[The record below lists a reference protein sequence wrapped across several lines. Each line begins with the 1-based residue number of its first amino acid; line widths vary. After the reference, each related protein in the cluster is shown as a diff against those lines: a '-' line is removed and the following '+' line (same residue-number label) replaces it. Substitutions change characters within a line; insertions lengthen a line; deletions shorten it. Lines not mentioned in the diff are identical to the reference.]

1 MQFSQRG
8 WRAVCA
14 AVVAF
19 AIAGVGSVSAQDLAS
34 FEKRLTVHTLP
45 NGYTF
50 LILERP
56 GAPVFS
62 FATRV
67 DVGSA
72 QEVPGIT
79 GLAHMFEHM
88 AFKGTPR
95 LGTKDY
101 AKEKVALD
109 ELEAAYQAY
118 ERARAVVK
126 PDQAEVDRLLKAFK
140 DKEAAAQEFVIA
152 NAFDEALSREGG
164 VGLNASTSAE
174 ATTYYYS
181 LPTNKF
187 ELFAYLESERF
198 IHPVFR
204 EFYKERDV
212 VMEERRQRTESQP
225 IGKLIERMLATA
237 FLAHPYKQ
245 PTVGYMSDLQRFT
258 LTDAEA
264 FVKKYYVPANMVTA
278 IVGNVKA
285 AEIIPILDKYFGR
298 LPKGEKPAP
307 LRTLEPPQSAELT
320 ITLREKS
327 QPIYIEGYH
336 KPSALHPDDAVYDAI
351 AEILGRGRTS
361 RLFTSLVEKQ
371 KLAVQAQVGG
381 GLPGVKYP
389 HLFVALAVPARGIS
403 NDKVAE
409 ALHVELSRMAT
420 EDVTD
425 EELARFKTRAKADL
439 IRSLDSNSGLA
450 EQLVTYHTLTGD
462 WRDIFKYIERTDAVS
477 KADIRRV
484 AADVFKVTNR
494 TVARLENDAA
504 PAAGGTR

>member
-1 MQFSQRG
+1 MQSSLRG
-8 WRAVCA
+8 WRGICA
-14 AVVAF
+14 AVVTSAV
-19 AIAGVGSVSAQDLAS
+19 AGAGAVAAQDMAS

-101 AKEKVALD
+101 AKEKVAIE

-118 ERARAVVK
+118 ERARAAVK

-140 DKEAAAQEFVIA
+140 EKEAAAQEFVVA

-198 IHPVFR
+198 IHPVYR

-225 IGKLIERMLATA
+225 IGKLIERMLSTA

-264 FVKKYYVPANMVTA
+264 FFRKYYVPANMVTA

-285 AEIIPILDKYFGR
+285 KEIIPILDKYFGR
-298 LPKGEKPAP
+298 LPKGEKPPA
-307 LRTLEPPQSAELT
+307 LRTLEPPQASELT
-320 ITLREKS
+320 IVLREKT

-336 KPSALHPDDAVYDAI
+336 KPAATDPSEPAYDAI
-351 AEILGRGRTS
+351 ADILTRGRTS
-361 RLFTSLVEKQ
+361 RLYRLLVRDKQ
-371 KLAVQAQVGG
+371 LAVAVQGAGAF
-381 GLPGVKYP
+381 PGAKYP
-389 HLFVALAVPARGIS
+389 HLFVVFAVPARGV
-403 NDKVAE
+403 KTE
-409 ALHVELSRMAT
+409 AVVEAIHPELEKLKT

-425 EELARFKTRAKADL
+425 DELARFKTRAKADL
-439 IRSLDSNSGLA
+439 IRSLNSNEGLA
-450 EQLVTYHTLTGD
+450 EALANYHTMFGD
-462 WRDIFKYIERTDAVS
+462 WRELFKYVDRMEAVT
-477 KADIRRV
+477 KADIRK
-484 AADVFKVTNR
+484 AAAATFTAGNR
-494 TVARLENDAA
+494 TVAKIETVT
-504 PAAGGTR
+504 PGGAK